1 MFRPSL
7 SLQFGGCSTPLE
19 LGKRAIKTKVAQ
31 SKTHAPQRT
40 KTKTLFARLFR
51 EGTKKQS
58 KRHNV
63 KVFFCLYAH
72 PWTVS
77 LANGEQ
83 AQGSGNFI
91 HITYTFMYIH
101 LPPSPDYFLA
111 WAWAWPTFWVF
122 VFTACLFLLTLI
134 KILAIHTHIVLRS
147 PSLKHKDI
155 GENKNREYVGE
166 KQKLSCWQPHA
177 VEFFSMP
184 QRLRVCECV
193 CVVTFTLLPE
203 SVCPLR
209 PFCPFGAIVALFA
222 PSLLKLLLRYAWIS
236 LPHSNFALLSLSLS
250 LLLLLLLFVFLA
262 ASAALC
268 WAQQLIFNRA
278 CALPLW
284 FFYPHAALRS
294 SSLPSPSCCLDF
306 PFFPFALFFCL
317 LFS

>member
-63 KVFFCLYAH
+63 KVFSCLCSY

-101 LPPSPDYFLA
+101 LPPSP
-111 WAWAWPTFWVF
+111 T
-122 VFTACLFLLTLI
+122 I
-134 KILAIHTHIVLRS
+134 
-147 PSLKHKDI
+147 
-155 GENKNREYVGE
+155 
-166 KQKLSCWQPHA
+166 
-177 VEFFSMP
+177 FF
-184 QRLRVCECV
+184 
-193 CVVTFTLLPE
+193 
-203 SVCPLR
+203 
-209 PFCPFGAIVALFA
+209 G
-222 PSLLKLLLRYAWIS
+222 
-236 LPHSNFALLSLSLS
+236 LSLSLANF
-250 LLLLLLLFVFLA
+250 LGFLFSRLVYFCLHL
-262 ASAALC
+262 SKYWRYTHILFC
-268 WAQQLIFNRA
+268 V
-278 CALPLW
+278 LPL
-284 FFYPHAALRS
+284 
-294 SSLPSPSCCLDF
+294 
-306 PFFPFALFFCL
+306 
-317 LFS
+317 

>member
-1 MFRPSL
+1 MENRLKEAVTSSILRIRSCTYIFRHP
-7 SLQFGGCSTPLE
+7 
-19 LGKRAIKTKVAQ
+19 
-31 SKTHAPQRT
+31 
-40 KTKTLFARLFR
+40 RLF
-51 EGTKKQS
+51 
-58 KRHNV
+58 
-63 KVFFCLYAH
+63 
-72 PWTVS
+72 
-77 LANGEQ
+77 
-83 AQGSGNFI
+83 
-91 HITYTFMYIH
+91 
-101 LPPSPDYFLA
+101 FLA

-155 GENKNREYVGE
+155 GENKNREFVGE

-184 QRLRVCECV
+184 QRVRVCECV
-193 CVVTFTLLPE
+193 CVVTFTLLPQ
-203 SVCPLR
+203 SVCPL
-209 PFCPFGAIVALFA
+209 PSFCPFGAIVALFA

-236 LPHSNFALLSLSLS
+236 LPHSNFALLSLSLSLS

-294 SSLPSPSCCLDF
+294 SSLPSPFGCLDF
-306 PFFPFALFFCL
+306 PFFPFALFFRL

>member
-51 EGTKKQS
+51 EDERKKR

-63 KVFFCLYAH
+63 KVFFSCLCFH

-184 QRLRVCECV
+184 QRVRVCECV

-203 SVCPLR
+203 SVCPLPSA
-209 PFCPFGAIVALFA
+209 PFLPIWRYRRFICPVAA
-222 PSLLKLLLRYAWIS
+222 
-236 LPHSNFALLSLSLS
+236 
-250 LLLLLLLFVFLA
+250 
-262 ASAALC
+262 
-268 WAQQLIFNRA
+268 
-278 CALPLW
+278 
-284 FFYPHAALRS
+284 
-294 SSLPSPSCCLDF
+294 
-306 PFFPFALFFCL
+306 
-317 LFS
+317 